1 MSKHENR
8 DPINL
13 LGFGVFIIIVSLIII
28 NFPNVFNDLFSWF
41 RSLEF
46 GKIIIIPNSLI
57 WPLIWLLI
65 GGGVWNLA
73 SCGIRLLT
81 NINKRKS
88 ISDGFRGLFF
98 LVSSFFLREYSY
110 NLISFTS
117 LLSSLLISL
126 GTLIVLSSIL
136 SYKYLKHN

>member
-1 MSKHENR
+1 VSKHGDR

-13 LGFGVFIIIVSLIII
+13 LSFGVFIVLVSFIII
-28 NFPNVFNDLFSWF
+28 NFPNVFNDLFLWL
-41 RSLEF
+41 RGLEF
-46 GKIIIIPNSLI
+46 GKIMIIPNSLI
-57 WPLIWLLI
+57 RPLIWLLI
-65 GGGVWNLA
+65 GTGVWNLL
-73 SCGIRLLT
+73 SCCLRILT

-88 ISDGFRGLFF
+88 ISDGFKGLFF
-98 LVSSFFLREYSY
+98 LVASFFFENYSH

-117 LLSSLLISL
+117 LLSGLLISL